1 MRSCALGSVH
11 LTHNF
16 KLGQADLQS
25 QIALREQEFQDM
37 GRA

>member
-1 MRSCALGSVH
+1 MRSCALGSV
-11 LTHNF
+11 LAHNF